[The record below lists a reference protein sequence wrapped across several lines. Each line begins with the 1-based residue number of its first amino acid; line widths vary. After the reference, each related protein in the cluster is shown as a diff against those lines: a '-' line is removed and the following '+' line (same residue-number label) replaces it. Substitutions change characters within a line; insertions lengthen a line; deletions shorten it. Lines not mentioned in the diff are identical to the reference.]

1 MKRPNDFISING
13 SIKRQMDNQKLSPAE
28 FARMARVSTAS
39 ILRMINT
46 DTCSVHRLAQYSK
59 LLNYNFFAEISHE
72 LKIEKPQSPAESTF
86 IASINDL
93 NKQLSE
99 KEAEITTLKRM
110 IKLVTGKNT
119 DEI

>member
-1 MKRPNDFISING
+1 MKRPNDFISVNE
-13 SIKRQMDNQKLSPAE
+13 SIKKQMDNQKLSPAE
-28 FARMARVSTAS
+28 FARMASVSTAS

-59 LLNYNFFAEISHE
+59 LLNYNFFAEISQE
-72 LKIEKPQSPAESTF
+72 LNIKTPESPTESTF
-86 IASINDL
+86 IATINDL
-93 NKQLSE
+93 NKQLDE

-119 DEI
+119 DDI